1 VIIVV
6 AAAIAK
12 AATDLGSNLLSG
24 VSGGQVMA
32 KAAGSSRPSGPAGYG
47 GTARPPRRRDASTG
61 HRAEASRPPTTSHK
75 RKRSAMQFDKSTILD
90 LLRQQGKN
98 DQADQADQE
107 LPDRVD
113 TDQHAG
119 LLQRFG
125 LDPNELLGRFTGG
138 LPGS

>member
-1 VIIVV
+1 
-6 AAAIAK
+6 
-12 AATDLGSNLLSG
+12 
-24 VSGGQVMA
+24 
-32 KAAGSSRPSGPAGYG
+32 
-47 GTARPPRRRDASTG
+47 
-61 HRAEASRPPTTSHK
+61 
-75 RKRSAMQFDKSTILD
+75 MQLDKSTILD

-107 LPDRVD
+107 LPDQVD

-125 LDPNELLGRFTGG
+125 LDRNELLGRFAGG